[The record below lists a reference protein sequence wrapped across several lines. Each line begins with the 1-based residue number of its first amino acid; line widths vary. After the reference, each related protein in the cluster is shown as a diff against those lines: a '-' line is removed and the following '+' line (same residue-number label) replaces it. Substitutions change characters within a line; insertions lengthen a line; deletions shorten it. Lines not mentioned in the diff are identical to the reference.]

1 MTERATVHQAVQ
13 IGVQTGTSAVAA
25 TRRLGATSIE
35 LALKAEIQT
44 FRPGGSKYATTTA
57 KGKEW
62 SEGKITGLPDYNE
75 LAYLLGASFGN
86 ADVVTTDGISTWDF
100 GSHSHAPDTV
110 VRLTVEAGSPVRA
123 HRAASVVV
131 PDLTLKFSRPGG
143 TQEVSGTVRG
153 QALTDD
159 VVMSSSAEALELA
172 PITAEHVTC
181 YLDAT
186 AGSIGTTPLN
196 RLFSVEVAHTGRFTP
211 VWALKSS
218 EQSYVADVESAP
230 ELSVKITLEADAQGM
245 SLLATLRA
253 GATRY
258 FRLRAA
264 DAEGRS
270 LSIDLPVRVTGVSDF
285 SDQDGVFA
293 IEFTLT
299 AIVDPVTGV
308 ANSIVLVN
316 DLPAL

>member
-1 MTERATVHQAVQ
+1 
-13 IGVQTGTSAVAA
+13 
-25 TRRLGATSIE
+25 
-35 LALKAEIQT
+35 
-44 FRPGGSKYATTTA
+44 
-57 KGKEW
+57 
-62 SEGKITGLPDYNE
+62 
-75 LAYLLGASFGN
+75 
-86 ADVVTTDGISTWDF
+86 
-100 GSHSHAPDTV
+100 
-110 VRLTVEAGSPVRA
+110 
-123 HRAASVVV
+123 
-131 PDLTLKFSRPGG
+131 
-143 TQEVSGTVRG
+143 
-153 QALTDD
+153 
-159 VVMSSSAEALELA
+159 
-172 PITAEHVTC
+172 
-181 YLDAT
+181 
-186 AGSIGTTPLN
+186 
-196 RLFSVEVAHTGRFTP
+196 
-211 VWALKSS
+211 
-218 EQSYVADVESAP
+218 
-230 ELSVKITLEADAQGM
+230 M